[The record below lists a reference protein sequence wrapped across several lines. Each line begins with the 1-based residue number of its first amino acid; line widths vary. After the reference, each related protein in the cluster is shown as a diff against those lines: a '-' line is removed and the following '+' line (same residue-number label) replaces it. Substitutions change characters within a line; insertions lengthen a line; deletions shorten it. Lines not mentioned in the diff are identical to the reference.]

1 MFLAATRGYHLVV
14 EVFKR
19 FNDTNFLIEN
29 KFGQTILHM
38 VLKVIITFITNI
50 TINTILV
57 WSRRATTTRS
67 WCTARPAAA
76 TTSRRCSC
84 C

>member
-38 VLKVIITFITNI
+38 VLKVTITLALVNM
-50 TINTILV
+50 NTILV